1 MEGHCGSNARWK
13 FSGGR
18 GISRNRSI
26 FNRSNKKLV
35 EINLVVM
42 KIEITKIDVKA
53 VDERGALHYFSTDR
67 SGEFLL
73 VYRNKGSI
81 SGQHYHKGGS
91 ANKNPEDMLLVQG
104 SLILHWKEMEGFKN
118 NGIENA
124 ELESGEVE
132 VIAPA
137 RVLIP
142 AGIWHQV
149 TAQTDIVFIE
159 LNSLADGS
167 EDTYRL

>member
-1 MEGHCGSNARWK
+1 
-13 FSGGR
+13 
-18 GISRNRSI
+18 
-26 FNRSNKKLV
+26 
-35 EINLVVM
+35 M

-81 SGQHYHKGGS
+81 SGQHYHKGNS
-91 ANKNPEDMLLVQG
+91 AYKNPEDMLLVQG
-104 SLILHWKEMEGFKN
+104 SLLLQWKEIEGT
-118 NGIENA
+118 EN
-124 ELESGEVE
+124 GEVE
-132 VIAPA
+132 VVAPA

-149 TAQTDIVFIE
+149 TAQTDIIFIE

>member
-1 MEGHCGSNARWK
+1 
-13 FSGGR
+13 
-18 GISRNRSI
+18 
-26 FNRSNKKLV
+26 
-35 EINLVVM
+35 M

-81 SGQHYHKGGS
+81 SGQHYHKGNS
-91 ANKNPEDMLLVQG
+91 AYKNPEDMLLFQG
-104 SLILHWKEMEGFKN
+104 SLLLQWKEIEGT
-118 NGIENA
+118 EN
-124 ELESGEVE
+124 GEVE
-132 VIAPA
+132 VVAPA

>member
-1 MEGHCGSNARWK
+1 
-13 FSGGR
+13 
-18 GISRNRSI
+18 
-26 FNRSNKKLV
+26 
-35 EINLVVM
+35 M

-81 SGQHYHKGGS
+81 SGQHYHKGIS

-104 SLILHWKEMEGFKN
+104 SLLLQWKEIEGT
-118 NGIENA
+118 EN
-124 ELESGEVE
+124 GEVE

-142 AGIWHQV
+142 AGIWHQT

>member
-1 MEGHCGSNARWK
+1 
-13 FSGGR
+13 
-18 GISRNRSI
+18 
-26 FNRSNKKLV
+26 
-35 EINLVVM
+35 M
-42 KIEITKIDVKA
+42 KIEIIKIDVKA

-73 VYRNKGSI
+73 VYRNKGSV
-81 SGQHYHKGGS
+81 SGQHYHKGIS
-91 ANKNPEDMLLVQG
+91 ANKNPEDMLLVLG
-104 SLILHWKEMEGFKN
+104 SIILAWKEIEGFKN
-118 NGIENA
+118 DGVENGS
-124 ELESGEVE
+124 LKSGEVE
-132 VIAPA
+132 VVAPA